1 MSVPIL
7 DPSRM
12 TILLKRLIGSAKVPN
27 SSLGLWLLDEM
38 MGSCTAK
45 QILVPGGTI
54 SDMIGSSR
62 NASG

>member
-7 DPSRM
+7 DASHM
-12 TILLKRLIGSAKVPN
+12 TILLKKPIDSAKAPN

-45 QILVPGGTI
+45 QILMLCGKI

-62 NASG
+62 NASD

>member
-7 DPSRM
+7 DAFHM
-12 TILLKRLIGSAKVPN
+12 TILQKKPIDSAKGLN

-45 QILVPGGTI
+45 
-54 SDMIGSSR
+54 
-62 NASG
+62 